1 MREKIL
7 VTGSAGFIGY
17 HLCNRLIKENF
28 EVIGL
33 DNLNDYYDVSLK
45 ESRNQILKE
54 LSIEDLKSLQEDIK
68 KELDRR
74 TIKIVDKTE

>member
-1 MREKIL
+1 MYKLE
-7 VTGSAGFIGY
+7 Y
-17 HLCNRLIKENF
+17 E
-28 EVIGL
+28 L
-33 DNLNDYYDVSLK
+33 D
-45 ESRNQILKE
+45 LKE

>member
-1 MREKIL
+1 MKEKIL

-45 ESRNQILKE
+45 KSRNKIIKK
-54 LSIEDLKSLQEDIK
+54 LSIERQK
-68 KELDRR
+68 
-74 TIKIVDKTE
+74 

>member
-54 LSIEDLKSLQEDIK
+54 YNYEESTKNSSSK
-68 KELDRR
+68 R
-74 TIKIVDKTE
+74 TS